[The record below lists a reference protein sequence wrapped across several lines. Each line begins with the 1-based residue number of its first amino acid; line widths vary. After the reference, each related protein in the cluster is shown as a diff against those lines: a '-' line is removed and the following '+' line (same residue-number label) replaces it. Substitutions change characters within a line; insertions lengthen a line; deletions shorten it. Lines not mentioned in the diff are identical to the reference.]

1 MTRIEVDFNAYSTS
15 HQSEFHGSVSC
26 HTQSSLFVFVCILI
40 YFLFVD
46 FGSYLYF
53 MFMKLYKLV

>member
-1 MTRIEVDFNAYSTS
+1 MHTPLHISLSFLV
-15 HQSEFHGSVSC
+15 QCPV
-26 HTQSSLFVFVCILI
+26 TQSSLFVFVCILI

-53 MFMKLYKLV
+53 IFMKLYKLV